1 MPAKVVATVKVLP
14 ESSDISLD
22 EIKEELKK
30 ALPQG
35 LEIYRI
41 DEEPIAFGLVA
52 LKVHV
57 VMPANLEGGTSS
69 IEEAFSKVKGVGQVE
84 VELVRQVSL

>member
-14 ESSDISLD
+14 EGD
-22 EIKEELKK
+22 EVNLNELKEELKR
-30 ALPQG
+30 ALPSG

-41 DEEPIAFGLVA
+41 DDEPIAFGLVA

-57 VMPANLEGGTSS
+57 VMPADFEGGTSS
-69 IEEAFSKVKGVGQVE
+69 LEDAFSKVKGVGQVE